1 MAVNLLLTARFFRQL
16 WYLPLTAL
24 TLKFYP
30 LSFLILPLQWPYYPM
45 FFLYFTNKHYYR
57 NLQFITVKSN
67 YRLLKFMLH

>member
-45 FFLYFTNKHYYR
+45 FFFCTLQTNNITEIY
-57 NLQFITVKSN
+57 NSLQLTLIIG
-67 YRLLKFMLH
+67 Y